1 MIPRQSQLLLLT
13 IAAAC
18 STAPATTTTPTTPA
32 PSGATQPA
40 ISAADLR
47 TRLYAYADDSMRGRQ
62 AGTPDNIRATT
73 LIAEQARRIGLRPA
87 GDNGTFFQDVPLT
100 RRALTADAALSV
112 NGPRYTL
119 WEDYAPIDRGGP
131 SRAIEGASAVFA
143 GRLADTATL
152 VPAAATVGKV
162 VVVRA
167 KPGTPIFLA
176 MAQVTARYPQAVAI
190 VFGNQDAIVKLAAQ
204 YFEEGQVSLK
214 DDSEQHPVG
223 AQPVLVIA
231 GTKLTNALVGGDIDT
246 LAPGARGQSVHGSL
260 SFAET
265 AAPARNVVAILPG
278 TDPAL
283 AGEYV
288 ALGAHSDHIGVSHG
302 KAFDHD
308 SLRAYNQALHALGA
322 VDPFSDIDPAKRA
335 SIHVNVDSLHR
346 IRPARMDSVFNGADD
361 DGSGSM
367 GLLEVAEAWANA
379 KGADRP
385 RRSVIFVWHT
395 AEELGL
401 FGSEWFTDHPTVPRD
416 SIVAQINIDMIGRGS
431 AVDIVGGGPR
441 YLELIGPR
449 RLSTEYAQLIEAV
462 NAKRTTP
469 FRIDYSLDADN
480 HPENIYCRSDHAN
493 YARYGIPV
501 AFFSTGQHSDY
512 HQVTDEPQY
521 IDYDHYASVVQ
532 FVYDVARTVANRDQR
547 VIVDK
552 PKPDPKAPCRQ

>member
-1 MIPRQSQLLLLT
+1 MISRQSQLLLL
-13 IAAAC
+13 ALVAAC
-18 STAPATTTTPTTPA
+18 STAPATTTSTAPA
-32 PSGATQPA
+32 PSGPTQPA

-47 TRLYAYADDSMRGRQ
+47 SRLYAFADDSMRGRQ
-62 AGTPDNIRATT
+62 AGTPDNIRATA

-100 RRALTADAALSV
+100 RRALTADASLSV
-112 NGPRYTL
+112 AGQAYTL
-119 WEDYAPIDRGGP
+119 WSDYAPIDRGGP
-131 SRAIEGASAVFA
+131 SRTMEGATAIFA
-143 GRLADTATL
+143 GRLADTASL

-167 KPGTPIFLA
+167 RAGTPIFLA

-204 YFEEGQVSLK
+204 YFEEGQVSFK
-214 DDSEQHPVG
+214 DDTERRPVG
-223 AQPVLVIA
+223 AQPVLIIA
-231 GTKLTNALVGGDIDT
+231 GTKLTTALVGGDIDT
-246 LAPGARGQSVHGSL
+246 LAPGATGKSVHGSL

-265 AAPARNVVAILPG
+265 TAPARNVVAILPG
-278 TDPAL
+278 TEPAL
-283 AGEYV
+283 AGQYV

-308 SLRAYNQALHALGA
+308 SIRAYNQALHALGA
-322 VDPFSDIDPAKRA
+322 VDPFSDVDPAKRA
-335 SIHVNVDSLHR
+335 AIHVNVDSLHR

-367 GLLEVAEAWANA
+367 GLLELAEAWANA

-431 AVDIVGGGPR
+431 AADIVGGGPR

-512 HQVTDEPQY
+512 HQVSDEPQY

-532 FVYDVARTVANRDQR
+532 FVYDIARTVANRDQR
-547 VIVDK
+547 IIVDK